1 MKKKKVKNAILR
13 ILTPINVISAIFMA
27 CCLDSPSDIPI
38 YIFAAN
44 MIYLAIYSCAN
55 N

>member
-1 MKKKKVKNAILR
+1 MKKKKIKNAILR
-13 ILTPINVISAIFMA
+13 VLTAVNITSAIFMA
-27 CCLDSPSDIPI
+27 CCLDSPSNIPI

-44 MIYLAIYSCAN
+44 LIYLAIYSCAN

>member
-1 MKKKKVKNAILR
+1 MKKKKIKNTILR
-13 ILTPINVISAIFMA
+13 ILTPINVISAMFMA

-44 MIYLAIYSCAN
+44 LIYLAIYSCAN